1 MATLE
6 EIRRREKPVDRWW
19 KSDDAGEEQAACEP
33 DPREGQPCP
42 SCLLGELQF
51 NGLFQ
56 LLCDN
61 CGRVAEAGV
70 FT

>member
-1 MATLE
+1 MAKFD

-19 KSDDAGEEQAACEP
+19 KLTEGDEQTTCDP
-33 DPREGQPCP
+33 DLREGFPCP
-42 SCLLGELQF
+42 SCLLGELHY

-56 LLCDN
+56 LRCDN
-61 CGRVAEAGV
+61 CGLVAEAGV

>member
-1 MATLE
+1 MTTLE
-6 EIRRREKPVDRWW
+6 EIRRRNKPVQRWW
-19 KSDDAGEEQAACEP
+19 KSAPNQVQAACEP
-33 DPREGQPCP
+33 EPREGFPCP
-42 SCLLGELQF
+42 SCLLGELHY

-56 LLCDN
+56 LLCDT

>member
-1 MATLE
+1 MATLDE
-6 EIRRREKPVDRWW
+6 TRRRNKSIEPWW
-19 KSDDAGEEQAACEP
+19 KQAIDKKVDTCGHE
-33 DPREGQPCP
+33 PREGFPCP
-42 SCLLGELQF
+42 SCLLGELHY

-56 LLCDN
+56 LVCDN